1 MKEESWR
8 EGVSRRQSLITNKQF
23 YALSSFR
30 ISCYTHG
37 TFDFSDCYLNL
48 CAQAGGGHAR
58 WLGSRKYRMKMRRPP
73 PCAVPEPVWAQLTG
87 QCYTGDCTRGAVY
100 TVLAYMATVESIQSY
115 TFVFYSVLPGLS
127 LCLSSALNRMAGRG
141 NLAPEAHTHSCAF
154 PCASIMC
161 AHGLATHTTT

>member
-1 MKEESWR
+1 
-8 EGVSRRQSLITNKQF
+8 
-23 YALSSFR
+23 
-30 ISCYTHG
+30 
-37 TFDFSDCYLNL
+37 
-48 CAQAGGGHAR
+48 
-58 WLGSRKYRMKMRRPP
+58 MRRPP
-73 PCAVPEPVWAQLTG
+73 PKPPPCAVAEPVWAQLTG
-87 QCYTGDCTRGAVY
+87 QCYTGDRTRGAVC

>member
-1 MKEESWR
+1 
-8 EGVSRRQSLITNKQF
+8 
-23 YALSSFR
+23 
-30 ISCYTHG
+30 
-37 TFDFSDCYLNL
+37 
-48 CAQAGGGHAR
+48 
-58 WLGSRKYRMKMRRPP
+58 MKMRRPH